1 MKRKASAAQLVRR
14 MAKELQRFRREEE
27 RIALRL
33 ANLAR
38 SSAYEFTVDEAAR
51 VLGCSRAELDGL
63 IRTGSV
69 GAIGGRPKRRP
80 YLVGQRGKVS
90 PIRQVPR
97 SELRRVLEEK
107 QSTLCQSLGWRFQRI
122 VCPDYRPIPPR
133 WRCYFS
139 TKEVANKWGISPR
152 RVVNLIKD
160 GPLVGRQQGHGW
172 RITVQELEEFKKLHG
187 ELISRGPRA
196 A

>member
-33 ANLAR
+33 VNLAR

-107 QSTLCQSLGWRFQRI
+107 QSTLC
-122 VCPDYRPIPPR
+122 
-133 WRCYFS
+133 
-139 TKEVANKWGISPR
+139 
-152 RVVNLIKD
+152 
-160 GPLVGRQQGHGW
+160 
-172 RITVQELEEFKKLHG
+172 
-187 ELISRGPRA
+187 
-196 A
+196 